1 MSGELVSLSRFHNVT
16 LYPNI
21 LPLLVEKIVEKSDLY
36 LDINHDGK
44 MDMVYEYVKKH
55 HKPMLTFDNT
65 YFSGIPEESYVEI
78 CDHDRPNEMVE
89 KIKNFMEGNS

>member
-1 MSGELVSLSRFHNVT
+1 MSGELLSLSRFHNVT

-44 MDMVYEYVKKH
+44 MDIVYEYVKKYQ
-55 HKPMLTFDNT
+55 KPMLTFENT
-65 YFSGIPEESYVEI
+65 CFSGISEEDYIGI
-78 CDHDRPNEMVE
+78 CHHDSPDEMVE
-89 KIKNFMEGNS
+89 MIKSFMEGKS

>member
-1 MSGELVSLSRFHNVT
+1 MSGELASLSRFHNVT

-44 MDMVYEYVKKH
+44 MEMVYEYVKKH